1 MNNNLFRVALAALI
15 LGAAS
20 VSFWNGTAHAQDDE
34 QSTDQVVYCEVTE
47 EDGSTSVWEVDSEDA
62 CTAMGGTVVSG
73 N

>member
-1 MNNNLFRVALAALI
+1 MNIKLFRVALATMI

-20 VSFWNGTAHAQDDE
+20 VSFWSGVAHAQDDE

-47 EDGSTSVWEVDSEDA
+47 EDGSTSVWEVDSQEA
-62 CTAMGGTVVSG
+62 CDAMGGTVVSG